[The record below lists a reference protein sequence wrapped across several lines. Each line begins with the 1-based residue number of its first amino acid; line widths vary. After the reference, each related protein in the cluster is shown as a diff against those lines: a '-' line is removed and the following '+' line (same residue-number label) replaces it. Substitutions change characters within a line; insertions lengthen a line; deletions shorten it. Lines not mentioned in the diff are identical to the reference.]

1 VVSVVIEI
9 GLREAVLHLPEHH
22 EECDDEDPPELA
34 QFVEDRV
41 EVRVE
46 MWIWIG

>member
-22 EECDDEDPPELA
+22 EECDDEDPPGLA
-34 QFVEDRV
+34 PFVENGV
-41 EVRVE
+41 EVRVG
-46 MWIWIG
+46 M